1 MAIIY
6 RNAGAWGAGKGARLT
21 SLEGDGNF
29 WDHEQRIADL
39 ETNPPVAVGIY
50 AVDVTG
56 NQMTI
61 VLTDATELGPFT
73 LPTNTW
79 TWKGEWLPATVYFA
93 GDLISQEGAIY
104 LVLNNHTSDASFSHD
119 GPRHQ
124 WLLVQPYSRS
134 ARAAV

>member
-1 MAIIY
+1 MVL
-6 RNAGAWGAGKGARLT
+6 GALGKGARLT

-29 WDHEQRIADL
+29 WDHEQRIA
-39 ETNPPVAVGIY
+39 EMESNPPVAVSIY
-50 AVDVTG
+50 AIDVTG

-61 VLTDATELGPFT
+61 VLTDSTELGPFT

-104 LVLNNHTSDASFSHD
+104 LVLVNHTSDPSFD
-119 GPRHQ
+119 TMAERRR
-124 WLLVQPYSRS
+124 WLLVQPDSRS
-134 ARAAV
+134 TRAAV